1 MCLLCSFLR
10 RHFMGKPSAT
20 SWKVGCFWAWTPTT
34 FIETKRKQNQ
44 NNFLAVQCP
53 PINCISTTRMA
64 LTNIAVTLW
73 TKHNR
78 VVHHWCS
85 NQVSIILILES
96 QSGQTIHKLTK
107 HTEKVKH
114 VSFYTCTTILYCT
127 PGITFLAYLGDDVF
141 MEFQLQRI
149 NFLFLSSFR
158 TAMFKNILKKT
169 KEYACSEK

>member
-1 MCLLCSFLR
+1 MF
-10 RHFMGKPSAT
+10 
-20 SWKVGCFWAWTPTT
+20 
-34 FIETKRKQNQ
+34 
-44 NNFLAVQCP
+44 
-53 PINCISTTRMA
+53 
-64 LTNIAVTLW
+64 
-73 TKHNR
+73 
-78 VVHHWCS
+78 

-158 TAMFKNILKKT
+158 TAMFKNIIKKR